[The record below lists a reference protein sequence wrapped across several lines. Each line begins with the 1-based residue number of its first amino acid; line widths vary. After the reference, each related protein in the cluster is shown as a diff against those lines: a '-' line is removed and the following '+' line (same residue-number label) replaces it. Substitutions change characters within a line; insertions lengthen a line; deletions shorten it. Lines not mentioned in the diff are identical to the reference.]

1 MFFHPSIFAAS
12 IPAITPATGT
22 CTWHSGD
29 AMRLAPLF
37 ANFSATAAGISTGPL
52 SVEICA
58 SRPWKLCNWPWR
70 RQPPTSNQQ
79 QTCINLT
86 KLTGQTKT
94 SLGNLIFGS
103 ERLQVSH
110 LYLWC
115 KKVEDNASTKWFKP
129 PKWDPVQQWKWNISI
144 FVNLKSTLS
153 VAEHESQHRDKGPSS
168 TLARHMIYIYIITVI
183 DIITYVQILRV
194 SQNQVLYQNYGTV
207 SVKPDFTKDHWCF
220 GPSWDTKQNATY
232 VTQLNEE
239 ARLSLSN
246 LKPCLWCGWARS
258 SLKRGVS
265 HVLIPWNPPSHKS
278 FQWLLQFHS
287 MHANHGTSQPG
298 LLLITTTAIIM
309 KKHHGRNTV

>member
-1 MFFHPSIFAAS
+1 MQKKWKIMQAPSDSNLQSGIQCS
-12 IPAITPATGT
+12 SGNETYLSSS
-22 CTWHSGD
+22 TWNPRWALPNMKVNIGIKD
-29 AMRLAPLF
+29 RAPL
-37 ANFSATAAGISTGPL
+37 
-52 SVEICA
+52 
-58 SRPWKLCNWPWR
+58 WPDTW
-70 RQPPTSNQQ
+70 
-79 QTCINLT
+79 
-86 KLTGQTKT
+86 
-94 SLGNLIFGS
+94 
-103 ERLQVSH
+103 
-110 LYLWC
+110 
-115 KKVEDNASTKWFKP
+115 
-129 PKWDPVQQWKWNISI
+129 
-144 FVNLKSTLS
+144 
-153 VAEHESQHRDKGPSS
+153 
-168 TLARHMIYIYIITVI
+168 YIYIITVI